1 VAEDGGTIVGFA
13 AMAIV
18 PLLERDRPLCRLTS
32 LNVAPGLRGRGIG
45 GSLLEAVESEA
56 SELGCDRVELA
67 SGVGREDAHAFF
79 ARGGFEERPG
89 RFVKDLT
96 LAPRTLLSR
105 ARRRR

>member
-1 VAEDGGTIVGFA
+1 MRRGCCPLLEQLGYPSDERQVQGRLERLIADPGSTVFVAEDGGTIVGFA

-56 SELGCDRVELA
+56 SELGCDRLE
-67 SGVGREDAHAFF
+67 
-79 ARGGFEERPG
+79 ARH
-89 RFVKDLT
+89 
-96 LAPRTLLSR
+96 
-105 ARRRR
+105 RRRP